1 MARILF
7 YVIVCVSFIGCT
19 SGKKTNV
26 NIIPRPLEC
35 FVDGHKTMKVAFDV
49 FEGNEINDI
58 LKVTLD
64 TVADDLGLEG
74 YELVV
79 DGNGISVSAKTEI
92 GVYYAKQTLKQLYND
107 GEIPHE
113 RIKDKPRFAHRG
125 LMLDVSRHF
134 FTKDEIKNILD
145 VMSDYKL
152 NVFHWHLTDDGGWRI
167 EIESYPKLTQLTSY
181 RTAWE
186 WKEWWKEGGEFVS
199 EHSEKKHGGY
209 YTKDDIREIV
219 KYASERN
226 ITIIPEIEFP
236 GHSREV
242 FAAYPE
248 LCCSKEPYRQNTF
261 CVGNEETYV
270 FMEKVLNE
278 VMDLFPSE
286 FVHIGGD
293 ETSTKYWKTCSS
305 CKKLMKKEGFD
316 DVHSLHKN
324 IISKAED
331 IIMKRGKRMIGWD
344 EIANDDLDKSSVIM
358 SWRGEKAG
366 LRAAKKGYDVV
377 LSPLHYLYL
386 DYFQASPT
394 KEPLAHDGHTPLKKV
409 FTYNP
414 LPDSLASVVNAHVL
428 GVQGNLWT
436 EWIASNEHLEYMAYP
451 RALAVAELGW
461 SYGNMR
467 SWADFRDCVDKHISK
482 LRKKGINSYTL
493 SGDINASVNYE
504 DGNML
509 LELEAERG
517 DVEIRY
523 SLNNDT
529 LFDNMTE
536 YVRPIEIK
544 DSLNVCAAAF
554 CNGKRVG
561 DVYSNVFYRN
571 KAQSKKISSTLGWS
585 NEKTLIDGYIG
596 SETYLDGTWFNFSGN
611 QEFVVDLG
619 EPLSVNKIST
629 RWMQLRAGAR
639 RYLPEHVEFY
649 ISEDGEN
656 YKLVKVVDKEKLN
669 DVPALQYQK
678 FEVDGNLKCR
688 FIKLSVKSDRGGM
701 SVDEII
707 VV

>member
-1 MARILF
+1 
-7 YVIVCVSFIGCT
+7 
-19 SGKKTNV
+19 
-26 NIIPRPLEC
+26 
-35 FVDGHKTMKVAFDV
+35 
-49 FEGNEINDI
+49 
-58 LKVTLD
+58 
-64 TVADDLGLEG
+64 
-74 YELVV
+74 
-79 DGNGISVSAKTEI
+79 
-92 GVYYAKQTLKQLYND
+92 
-107 GEIPHE
+107 
-113 RIKDKPRFAHRG
+113 
-125 LMLDVSRHF
+125 
-134 FTKDEIKNILD
+134 
-145 VMSDYKL
+145 
-152 NVFHWHLTDDGGWRI
+152 
-167 EIESYPKLTQLTSY
+167 
-181 RTAWE
+181 
-186 WKEWWKEGGEFVS
+186 
-199 EHSEKKHGGY
+199 
-209 YTKDDIREIV
+209 
-219 KYASERN
+219 
-226 ITIIPEIEFP
+226 
-236 GHSREV
+236 
-242 FAAYPE
+242 
-248 LCCSKEPYRQNTF
+248 
-261 CVGNEETYV
+261 
-270 FMEKVLNE
+270 
-278 VMDLFPSE
+278 
-286 FVHIGGD
+286 
-293 ETSTKYWKTCSS
+293 
-305 CKKLMKKEGFD
+305 MKKEGFD
-316 DVHSLHKN
+316 DVHSLHKY

-467 SWADFRDCVDKHISK
+467 SWVDFRDCVDKHISK

-493 SGDINASVNYE
+493 SGDINASVDYE

-523 SLNNDT
+523 SMNNDT

-536 YVRPIEIK
+536 YVRPIEFK

-619 EPLSVNKIST
+619 ESLSVNKIST